1 MNNCTACS
9 FVRVWG
15 RSRLLPPERMQSVS
29 AREVAMKITYIES
42 GDFDDT
48 VIASSPKDYFLFKV
62 LPVLTRSAVVGVV
75 VGVLITLFNL
85 LLELSADFAVIVG
98 EELQEHQ
105 KFIAL
110 YFVCMILIAL
120 FMAWFT
126 KKIPEASTTLF
137 CQKKARYSIPAV
149 SG

>member
-1 MNNCTACS
+1 
-9 FVRVWG
+9 
-15 RSRLLPPERMQSVS
+15 
-29 AREVAMKITYIES
+29 MKITYIES
-42 GDFDDT
+42 GDFDDA

-126 KKIPEASTTLF
+126 KKIPEARGSGIPRTEAMM
-137 CQKKARYSIPAV
+137 CGKKR
-149 SG
+149 